1 VSAATTETR
10 PPASRHERPHA
21 AAASHQ
27 QGTLSLLGVLLRQ
40 RIRRDRWQL
49 IIWILCIALLALFAA
64 SSILTTYGSAASRA
78 DLLKL
83 AIANPAILMLR
94 GLPQGTGLASVTFFE
109 IFTFLALLAGLMST
123 FLAVRHS
130 RAEEES
136 GRAELVAS
144 TPAARILPTVATLI
158 HGVLANVVLAVLTGL
173 GFIAAG
179 LPAYGSFVAGAAVG
193 GAGIA
198 FLAVGL
204 LLAQLMMSSRGANGF
219 ASAIVVLAYVL
230 RGIGDSTGT
239 VTADG
244 THMIAAW
251 PSWLSPIG
259 WGEQMA
265 AYTADDW
272 RPLLLDLGLAAVLM
286 VIVFAL
292 QSVRDSGAGLIPE
305 RAGRRDAR
313 ATLNGPL
320 GLAWRLQWPTIL
332 GWTVGGF
339 FTGLLAG
346 TLGSVVSSA
355 VADDPGLAN
364 IRKAIGTIGSG
375 GSGPLT
381 QIFVA
386 AIFSLA
392 GVLAAACATQ
402 VAIRLRQEEATGAA
416 EVLMSTPVSRVRWLL
431 DFLLVGVIA
440 VVLVLLAA
448 AVASGLSAV
457 SQGED
462 ASIINDSFAA
472 AAAQLPVAFVYL
484 GVLSLVFVV
493 VPRATIPLAWTL
505 LGLGAF
511 VGIFGGLIGL
521 PEWVH
526 DFSPFSHAPIVV
538 GTVDWTGG
546 YWMLGIAIVATAAA
560 AALIRRRDFAIG

>member
-1 VSAATTETR
+1 MSTATSAPTAEPLSSR
-10 PPASRHERPHA
+10 SANAPARRQ
-21 AAASHQ
+21 SHVH
-27 QGTLSLLGVLLRQ
+27 TLGVLLRQ

-49 IIWILCIALLALFAA
+49 LVWIVVIALLAMF
-64 SSILTTYGSAASRA
+64 SAASIQNTYGDPAGRA
-78 DLLKL
+78 ELVKL

-109 IFTFLALLAGLMST
+109 IYTFLALLAGLMST

-173 GFIAAG
+173 AFAASG
-179 LPAYGSFVAGAAVG
+179 LPLDGSLTAGAAVG

-204 LLAQLMMSSRGANGF
+204 LLAQLMMTSRGANGF
-219 ASAIVVLAYVL
+219 AAGIVVLAYIL
-230 RGIGDSTGT
+230 RGIGDATGT
-239 VTADG
+239 VTGDG
-244 THMIAAW
+244 THMISTW
-251 PSWLSPIG
+251 PSWLTPIG
-259 WGEQMA
+259 WGEQSA
-265 AYTADDW
+265 AYTANDW

-286 VIVFAL
+286 AVVFWL

-313 ATLNGPL
+313 AMLSGPV

-332 GWTVGGF
+332 GWVIGGL

-346 TLGSVVSSA
+346 ALGSVVSSSIA
-355 VADDPGLAN
+355 NDPSLAS
-364 IRKAIGTIGSG
+364 IRKAIGAIGPG

-381 QIFVA
+381 QIFIS
-386 AIFSLA
+386 AIFSIV
-392 GVLAAACATQ
+392 GVIAATCATQ
-402 VAIRLRQEEATGAA
+402 VVIRMRQEEASGSA
-416 EVLMSTPVSRVRWLL
+416 EILMSTPLSRVRWLL
-431 DFLLVGVIA
+431 SFITVGVVAI
-440 VVLVLLAA
+440 VLVLLAA

-457 SQGED
+457 SAGED
-462 ASIINDSFAA
+462 GSVMNASFAA
-472 AAAQLPVAFVYL
+472 AAAQLPVSLVYL
-484 GVLSLVFVV
+484 GVLSLVFTLL
-493 VPRATIPLAWTL
+493 PSWTIGLSWTL

-521 PEWVH
+521 SKEVH
-526 DFSPFSHAPIVV
+526 DLSPFSHTPVVV
-538 GTVDWTGG
+538 GTPDWTGG
-546 YWMLGIAIVATAAA
+546 YWMFGIAIVAAVLAAV
-560 AALIRRRDFAIG
+560 LVRRRDFAIG